1 MDEVPV
7 VLRDLPTTARGFV
20 TIGSD
25 NEPLIIINSRMT
37 VEQQHKTYLHEM
49 SHIITG
55 QLYDEDY
62 VEYE

>member
-7 VLRDLPTTARGFV
+7 VLRDLPTTVRGFV
-20 TIGSD
+20 TLGSD
-25 NEPLIIINSRMT
+25 NEPLIVINSRMS
-37 VEQQHKTYLHEM
+37 VEQQHETCLHEM
-49 SHIITG
+49 NHIITG

>member
-49 SHIITG
+49 NHIITG